1 MVTTRK
7 SVRTRQRVMDAA
19 ASALSQQGYVG
30 TTLNDIAELAG
41 MKAGSF
47 YYHFESKEALIEA
60 VLRYGVRQSLINV
73 ETAIDALPPE
83 ATPVEKLRTALRAHV
98 EAALESSDYTAA
110 HVRCLEQVP
119 ESIRRSLEPEI
130 RRLGDLW
137 NSILDDVVH
146 QEGIRDDLATPTI
159 RLLIIGAISWL
170 VEWPRRYRRPSEE
183 IADTMFELVMNGLAR
198 R

>member
-1 MVTTRK
+1 MATMRK
-7 SVRTRQRVMDAA
+7 SIRTRQRVMDAA
-19 ASALSQQGYVG
+19 ASALSQRGYVG
-30 TTLNDIAELAG
+30 TTLNDIADLAG

-47 YYHFESKEALIEA
+47 YYHFESKDALIEA

-73 ETAIDALPPE
+73 ETAIDRLPAE
-83 ATPVEKLRTALRAHV
+83 ATAVDKLRTALRAHV

-119 ESIRRSLEPEI
+119 ETIRQSLEPEI

-137 NSILDDVVH
+137 NSIIDDVVH
-146 QEGIRDDLATPTI
+146 HEGIRDDLETPTI
-159 RLLIIGAISWL
+159 RLLIIGAITWL
-170 VEWPRRYRRPSEE
+170 VEWPRRYRRPAEE
-183 IADTMFELVMNGLAR
+183 IADTMFELVMNGLTR